1 MKKYFLLLILSLF
14 MVACSGNSPKSVASD
29 FLTALNKGDIDE
41 AKKYCDA
48 STADLLDL
56 VGRLAKNKIKEEA
69 KGGKFTINKVEE
81 DGDVAKVYYTMDQEE
96 KEKSLD
102 LKKIDG
108 KWKVTIKKE
117 DAKKE
122 EKLNENSSEEA
133 QEAANTTVEE

>member
-69 KGGKFTINKVEE
+69 KGGKFTITKVEE
-81 DGDVAKVYYTMDQEE
+81 DGDAAKVYYTMDQEE

-133 QEAANTTVEE
+133 EETANTTVEE

>member
-1 MKKYFLLLILSLF
+1 

-69 KGGKFTINKVEE
+69 KGGKFTITKVEE

>member
-69 KGGKFTINKVEE
+69 KGGKFTITKVEE

>member
-41 AKKYCDA
+41 AKKYCDGP
-48 STADLLDL
+48 TADLLNL
-56 VGRLAKNKIKEEA
+56 MGRLAENRIKEEA
-69 KGGKFTINKVEE
+69 KGGKFTITKVEE
-81 DGDVAKVYYTMDQEE
+81 DGDTARVYYTMDQEE
-96 KEKSLD
+96 KGRALD

-117 DAKKE
+117 DTKKQ
-122 EKLNENSSEEA
+122 EKLNENSSEEVE
-133 QEAANTTVEE
+133 EAAKTVEE